1 MAVTIINI
9 NRTSNN
15 EPSELKTMGTG
26 SSPQFD
32 LGHWILRLIALIIDG
47 IIFAIISWIL
57 SLLLFVPLLFTG
69 TLFGFWS
76 TWGYVLVLPFVAGIL
91 WVLYSVILEVS
102 WGATIGKRIMG
113 LQVQTVSGSKI
124 TLDKAFIRNISK
136 IFWLFL
142 ILDWLVAVAT
152 PGADRRQKYSDRM
165 AGTTVV
171 QLSAPFASLTQTPQ
185 TPPPTQ
191 PPPTQ

>member
-1 MAVTIINI
+1 MNI
-9 NRTSNN
+9 RVEN
-15 EPSELKTMGTG
+15 MGTG

-32 LGHWILRLIALIIDG
+32 LGHWVLRLIALIIDG

-69 TLFGFWS
+69 ALFGFWA

-102 WGATIGKRIMG
+102 WGATIGKRILG

-124 TLDKAFIRNISK
+124 TIDKAFIRNISK

-152 PGADRRQKYSDRM
+152 PGADRRQKYSDRI

-171 QLSAPFASLTQTPQ
+171 QVSQAFASVSPTQ
-185 TPPPTQ
+185 PPTQ

>member
-1 MAVTIINI
+1 
-9 NRTSNN
+9 
-15 EPSELKTMGTG
+15 MGTG
-26 SSPQFD
+26 SSSQFD
-32 LGHWILRLIALIIDG
+32 LGHWVLRLIALIIDG
-47 IIFAIISWIL
+47 IIFVIISAIL

-69 TLFGFWS
+69 ALVGFWA

-102 WGATIGKRIMG
+102 WGATIGKRILG

-124 TLDKAFIRNISK
+124 TIDKAFIRNISK

-152 PGADRRQKYSDRM
+152 PGADRRQKYSDRI

-171 QLSAPFASLTQTPQ
+171 QVSQAFASVSPTQ
-185 TPPPTQ
+185 PPTQ

>member
-1 MAVTIINI
+1 MNI
-9 NRTSNN
+9 RVEN
-15 EPSELKTMGTG
+15 MGTG

-47 IIFAIISWIL
+47 IIFVIISWIL
-57 SLLLFVPLLFTG
+57 SFLFFVPLLFTG
-69 TLFGFWS
+69 ALVGFWAS
-76 TWGYVLVLPFVAGIL
+76 WGYLLVLPFVAGIL
-91 WVLYSVILEVS
+91 WVLYSVILEIS
-102 WGATIGKRIMG
+102 WGATIGKKLIG
-113 LQVQTVSGSKI
+113 LQVQTVSGSRVTI
-124 TLDKAFIRNISK
+124 DKAFIRNISK

-142 ILDWLVAVAT
+142 ILDWLIGVAT
-152 PGADRRQKYSDRM
+152 PGADRRQKYSDRI

-171 QLSAPFASLTQTPQ
+171 QLSAPLASLTQTPQ